1 MEKVMEVD
9 VGGAV
14 IGSAAFLSRFVV
26 FYLCRRKTPEVTPPV
41 VVVHE
46 DPGDPQSLSSS

>member
-14 IGSAAFLSRFVV
+14 IGSAAFLSMFVV
-26 FYLCRRKTPEVTPPV
+26 FYLCRRKTPEVSVPPPA

-46 DPGDPQSLSSS
+46 DPGDPS

>member
-14 IGSAAFLSRFVV
+14 IGSAAFLSMFVV
-26 FYLCRRKTPEVTPPV
+26 FYLCRRKTPEVTPPPV

-46 DPGDPQSLSSS
+46 DPGPPV